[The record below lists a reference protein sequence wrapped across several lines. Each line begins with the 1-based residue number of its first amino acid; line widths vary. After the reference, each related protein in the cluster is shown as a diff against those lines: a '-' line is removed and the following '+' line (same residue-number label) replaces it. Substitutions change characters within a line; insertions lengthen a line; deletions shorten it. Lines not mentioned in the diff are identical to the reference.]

1 VFSISLSAYAP
12 QLRTERGKEESLLLV
27 LIERTRIVRKMKRFT
42 EEKAVKYGK
51 IGGVVTWEWRS
62 LRCTVSNAASSYLLE
77 KGADVNIGCFRD
89 RVVLDAVVAGGKLE

>member
-27 LIERTRIVRKMKRFT
+27 LIERIRIVRKMKRFT

-62 LRCTVSNAASSYLLE
+62 LRCTEVPAQSKE
-77 KGADVNIGCFRD
+77 NIGLNACRLY
-89 RVVLDAVVAGGKLE
+89 RGPLKALKP